1 MTTAEIE
8 SLDCGRSTRD
18 GAEIVVERDAFYV
31 PSQGGSLFAWLHH
44 SSGQPLG
51 HHGILICPPI
61 GFEQLHAHRGLRHL
75 ADSLA
80 RADFPTVRFDWHGTG
95 DSAGDDMHPDR
106 CQTWLANVRDCVRQM
121 KNELGFQHIS
131 VLGLRMGATLA
142 ALALNED
149 DIENLVLWAPVIN
162 GRGFVRELTVIDMMS
177 EARSPGTDANG
188 VIDAAGFRLSP
199 ETAADLSKLSLLQA
213 RPHCHRVLLAWRDEA
228 PADQRVIDHFQ
239 RQEVSLEQQ
248 TVTGLAQML
257 IEPHKSQLPDAAIGQ
272 ITTWFAQHADSHL
285 ANVEHHEAF
294 PRNHP
299 LDLNAIV
306 AGTDT
311 DAIHESPWQISQTP
325 NLFGILS
332 HPQSEPAT
340 DRPIIVLLNSG
351 ASYHIGPGRMNV
363 ELARR
368 FADIG
373 LMCLRLDLSG
383 LGDSVPEHVSEE
395 NDSYSATMFRDISV
409 TLQALRNRWPGRKF
423 VLLGLCSGAYAS
435 FQAAAQFTDPDL
447 IESVLINPL
456 TYFWQDGMTLET
468 APTLELIREHYY
480 LNAAFQPGKWLKLL
494 SGRSHIGL
502 RGALKVVM
510 RRLGLTKSERKR
522 PPVDV
527 CRTCRSGPSH
537 PEEDDLTGDLKRIV
551 ASKRKLTMVFSSTDP
566 GYSIL
571 TCKAGRQARRM
582 LRRGQLSATF
592 IEDADHTFSRHA
604 TRQKLIDT
612 LAGHLQGRYVR
623 DCT

>member
-8 SLDCGRSTRD
+8 SQGCGRSTQV
-18 GAEIVVERDAFYV
+18 GAEIVERDAFYV
-31 PSQGGSLFAWLHH
+31 PSQGGALFAWLHH
-44 SSGQPLG
+44 PSGQPLG
-51 HHGILICPPI
+51 QHGILICPPI

-80 RADFPTVRFDWHGTG
+80 RANFPTVRFDWHGTG

-121 KNELGFQHIS
+121 KHQLGCQHVS

-177 EARSPGTDANG
+177 EARAPETVANG

-213 RPHCHRVLLAWRDEA
+213 RPHCHRVLLAWRDDA

-239 RQEVSLEQQ
+239 TQGVSLKQQ
-248 TVTGLAQML
+248 ALTGLSQML
-257 IEPHKSQLPDAAIGQ
+257 VEPHKSQLPAAAIGQ
-272 ITTWFAQHADSHL
+272 ITDWFTHHAET
-285 ANVEHHEAF
+285 NVENVERQESSHPFNLEATVTGA
-294 PRNHP
+294 
-299 LDLNAIV
+299 DA
-306 AGTDT
+306 
-311 DAIHESPWQISQTP
+311 DAIHESPWQISQSP

-332 HPQSEPAT
+332 HPGSEPAT

-351 ASYHIGPGRMNV
+351 ASYRIGPGRMNV

-368 FADIG
+368 FAQSG
-373 LMCLRLDLSG
+373 FTCLRMDLCG
-383 LGDSVPEHVSEE
+383 LGDSVPEHVSDE
-395 NDSYSATMFRDISV
+395 NDSYAATMFRDISV
-409 TLQALRNRWPGRKF
+409 TLQALRDRWPGRKF

-435 FQAAAQFTDPDL
+435 FQAAAQFSDPDL
-447 IESVLINPL
+447 IESILINPL
-456 TYFWQDGMTLET
+456 TYFWRDGMTLET

-480 LNAAFQPGKWLKLL
+480 LSAAFQPEKWLKLL
-494 SGRSHIGL
+494 SGRSHIGF
-502 RGALKVVM
+502 RGALRLAM
-510 RRLGLTKSERKR
+510 QRLGLTKSQRKR

-537 PEEDDLTGDLKRIV
+537 PEEDDLASDLKRIA

-571 TCKAGRQARRM
+571 TCKAGRQAQRM
-582 LRRGQLSATF
+582 LRHGQLSATF

-604 TRQKLIDT
+604 ARQKLIDI
-612 LAGHLQGRYVR
+612 LAAHLRGRYVQGPH
-623 DCT
+623 

>member
-8 SLDCGRSTRD
+8 SPGCGRSTQV
-18 GAEIVVERDAFYV
+18 GAEIAVERDAFYV

-44 SSGQPLG
+44 PSGQPLG

-80 RADFPTVRFDWHGTG
+80 RADFPTVRVDWHGTG

-121 KNELGFQHIS
+121 KHQLGCQHVS

-142 ALALNED
+142 ALALDED

-177 EARSPGTDANG
+177 EARSPGTAANG

-213 RPHCHRVLLAWRDEA
+213 RPHCHRVLLAWRDDA

-239 RQEVSLEQQ
+239 NQGVSLEQQ
-248 TVTGLAQML
+248 TVTGLSQML
-257 IEPHKSQLPDAAIGQ
+257 VEPHKSQLPDAAIGQ
-272 ITTWFAQHADSHL
+272 ITDWLTHHAEN
-285 ANVEHHEAF
+285 NVENVERHESHHPFDLEAT
-294 PRNHP
+294 
-299 LDLNAIV
+299 V
-306 AGTDT
+306 SGTDT
-311 DAIHESPWQISQTP
+311 DAIHESPWQISQSP

-332 HPQSEPAT
+332 QPRSEPAT

-351 ASYHIGPGRMNV
+351 AAYRIGPGRMNV

-368 FADIG
+368 FAQSG
-373 LMCLRLDLSG
+373 FTCLRMDLCG
-383 LGDSVPEHVSEE
+383 LGDSIAEHISDE
-395 NDSYSATMFRDISV
+395 NDSYAATMFRDISV
-409 TLQALRNRWPGRKF
+409 TLQALRDRWPGRKF

-447 IESVLINPL
+447 IESILINPL
-456 TYFWQDGMTLET
+456 TYFWRDGMTLET

-480 LNAAFQPGKWLKLL
+480 LSAAFQPAKWLKLL
-494 SGRSHIGL
+494 SGRSHIGI
-502 RGALKVVM
+502 RGALRLAM
-510 RRLGLTKSERKR
+510 QRLGLTKSQRKR
-522 PPVDV
+522 PSVDV

-537 PEEDDLTGDLKRIV
+537 PEEDDLTSDLKRIA

-582 LRRGQLSATF
+582 LRHGQLSATF

-604 TRQKLIDT
+604 ARQKLIET
-612 LAGHLQGRYVR
+612 LADHLLGRYVR
-623 DCT
+623 DPA